1 MSSTVST
8 SGSSSSE
15 ASLPSSALRLHHTAI
30 VVADQEATRH
40 FYEDVLGLPLVATWC
55 EVETV
60 RGKERTYCHTFFG
73 LADGSALAFFQ
84 FADPEDQAEM
94 MSNVPVSLN
103 HIAVA
108 ATAEEQAAII
118 DRLEA
123 AGVSHR
129 TVDHGYCVSLYV
141 SDPDGSTVEFTVDPP
156 DVASI
161 NERRRADAHA
171 ELARWLAGDHT
182 PNNDLRSLRKAV

>member
-1 MSSTVST
+1 M
-8 SGSSSSE
+8 
-15 ASLPSSALRLHHTAI
+15 RLHHTAI
-30 VVADQEATRH
+30 VVADQGATRR
-40 FYEDVLGLPLVATWC
+40 FYEDILGLPLVATWC

-84 FADPEDQAEM
+84 FADPEDQAEL

-108 ATAEEQAAII
+108 VTAEEQAALIS
-118 DRLEA
+118 RLEA

-141 SDPDGSTVEFTVDPP
+141 SDPDGSAVEFTVDPP

-161 NERRRADAHA
+161 NEQRRADAHT
-171 ELARWLAGDHT
+171 ELERWLAGDHT
-182 PNNDLRSLRKAV
+182 PNNDLRSLRKA